1 MPDTEKII
9 SVINEGFKDINVKI
23 DGCNKRVTDVE
34 VKMALD
40 KALLAQKKEDRKSW
54 QIVIRTVS
62 IAGILSLLALAWAKI
77 KAVMDLVP

>member
-9 SVINEGFKDINVKI
+9 NAINAGFESINKKIESYDKRITDIEKE
-23 DGCNKRVTDVE
+23 R
-34 VKMALD
+34 AFD
-40 KALLAQKKEDRKSW
+40 KGLSTQKKEAHKSW
-54 QIVIRTVS
+54 QTVIRTVS